1 MRNPFRSGRI
11 HRVGSLRNSPSNSS
25 GDAKD
30 SRGPE
35 KHDPGLSLRIPR
47 DSHHGKPVGYGD
59 ARSRYEG
66 ANHDQY
72 NVRVEKTAPAGPRS
86 STSDQQVL
94 NRVAGRIHN
103 SSGFVGARN
112 SRPQGCGNGTEAAS
126 TNRRREHHHCTHR
139 HKSRIQRTRDAA
151 LYPGGDLI
159 RPSI

>member
-35 KHDPGLSLRIPR
+35 KHDPGLSPRIPR

-94 NRVAGRIHN
+94 NRVAGRIHS
-103 SSGFVGARN
+103 SSGFVGAGN
-112 SRPQGCGNGTEAAS
+112 LRPQGCGNGTEATS
-126 TNRRREHHHCTHR
+126 TNRRREHHCTHR